1 MSSTEHISEQININN
16 GSATVGTDS
25 LNTQGQDGSILETN
39 KLSDEIII
47 PPNFIKSNSANTESG

>member
-1 MSSTEHISEQININN
+1 MSSTEHISEQININS

-47 PPNFIKSNSANTESG
+47 PPNSNEFNSGNTESG